1 MDFKMVTIG
10 TCFMVT
16 WVIFKKPPLGG
27 RPNTKLETMAL
38 QHLTLLCSNH
48 VWGPRMNRNSLK
60 YQLIKDLVTYDFTL
74 HLRACDHT
82 PWFWKCLETTFGHFF
97 WALIVSWSRVLTRVW
112 SGPKPRYPMPISKLD
127 DFSHLRQFLSNP
139 KTFIE
144 LQIKFLHPSNIEF
157 PTLLVKSNTTYV
169 FSTTLL

>member
-1 MDFKMVTIG
+1 MEHVS
-10 TCFMVT
+10 
-16 WVIFKKPPLGG
+16 WSLGLFSKNHLLEVG
-27 RPNTKLETMAL
+27 LTQNWRPW
-38 QHLTLLCSNH
+38 HSNISH
-48 VWGPRMNRNSLK
+48 YYV
-60 YQLIKDLVTYDFTL
+60 LIMFEDPAWIEIPWNMIEDLVTYDFTL

-144 LQIKFLHPSNIEF
+144 LQIKFLHPSNIKF